1 MGCVVCED
9 TGWKAIEQDGVRRM
23 IRCDCWREETV
34 RRRLAE
40 AGIPKQYKHCDLSNF
55 LTYPNEKLLGAV
67 AGVKKFADAFPVVD
81 KGLFLIGPPGIG
93 KSHLAAAA
101 MKQAILRTGARGL
114 FYPVPELLKLIR
126 STYDRVARI
135 AEMDVLR
142 PVLEADL
149 LVLDDLGAEKTSE
162 WVGETLNLVVN
173 TRYNERRATI
183 FTSNF
188 EDEPPEDVYGRK
200 DDSQQNSRPETLVE
214 RVGYRIYSRLHE
226 MCDFL
231 EFSGVDYRRFAPPNA
246 TSDDLNNLWQQKRIT
261 QTRNLPPR
269 SHGPA
274 RAQLRDGRADLKWPG
289 GRAGSQG

>member
-1 MGCVVCED
+1 MACELCEG
-9 TGWKAIEQDGVRRM
+9 TGWKAIEQGGVRRM
-23 IRCDCWREETV
+23 QRCDCWREDFI
-34 RRRLAE
+34 RRRLAQ
-40 AGIPKQYKHCDLSNF
+40 AGIPKQYQHCDLANF
-55 LTYPNEKLLGAV
+55 ITYPNEKLLRAV
-67 AGVKKFADAFPVVD
+67 AGVKQFADAFPVVE

-101 MKQAILRTGARGL
+101 MKHAILRTAARAL

-149 LVLDDLGAEKTSE
+149 LVLDDIGAEKTSE

-173 TRYNERRATI
+173 TRYNERRPTI

-188 EDEPPEDVYGRK
+188 EDEEQSGRG
-200 DDSQQNSRPETLVE
+200 DTLIE
-214 RVGYRIYSRLHE
+214 RVGFRIYSRLHE
-226 MCDFL
+226 MCEFL

-246 TSDDLNNLWQQKRIT
+246 TSEDLASLWQHLK
-261 QTRNLPPR
+261 NKPELPPR

-274 RAQLRDGRADLKWPG
+274 RAQLRGSADLKWPG
-289 GRAGSQG
+289 GRAGT

>member
-1 MGCVVCED
+1 MACALCDD
-9 TGWKAIEQDGVRRM
+9 TGWKAVEQDGIRRM
-23 IRCDCWREETV
+23 ERCDCWREELV

-40 AGIPKQYKHCDLSNF
+40 AGIPRQHQHCDVSNF
-55 LTYPNEKLLGAV
+55 ITYPNEKLLRAV
-67 AGVKKFADAFPVVD
+67 AGVKKFAEAFPAVER
-81 KGLFLIGPPGIG
+81 GLFLIGPPGIG
-93 KSHLAAAA
+93 KSHLAVAAL
-101 MKQAILRTGARGL
+101 KQAIMRSGARGL

-126 STYDRVARI
+126 STYDRVNRT

-149 LVLDDLGAEKTSE
+149 LVLDDIGAEKTSE

-188 EDEPPEDVYGRK
+188 EDEEDSGRG
-200 DDSQQNSRPETLVE
+200 DTLIE

-246 TSDDLNNLWQQKRIT
+246 TSEDLANLWQQKRMT
-261 QTRNLPPR
+261 AQRRNLPPR
-269 SHGPA
+269 SVGQV
-274 RAQLRDGRADLKWPG
+274 RAHLHDGKADLKWPG
-289 GRAGSQG
+289 GRAGTT